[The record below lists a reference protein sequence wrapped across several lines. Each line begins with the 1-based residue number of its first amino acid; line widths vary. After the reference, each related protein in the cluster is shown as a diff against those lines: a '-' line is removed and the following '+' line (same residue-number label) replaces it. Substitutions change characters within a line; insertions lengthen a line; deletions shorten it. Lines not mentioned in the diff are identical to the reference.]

1 MVHSQDGSCC
11 EQISSSPIRNAF
23 RQTSGGEMLKLYGFT
38 MVLLASFPFQ
48 IQNRTCD
55 HAAPPAGMHYVCEP
69 KNTCNCHLEK
79 NPGENEEPST
89 DADAVPATE
98 PCADADLKF
107 FVAPAYPPAARHARK
122 QGTVTAKL
130 LVEGSGG
137 AQVTIE
143 SGDPVFAE
151 AITGALKKWR
161 FASRA
166 QSKTLNATFTFA
178 LAGDPSEPMNTTIS
192 GSSPLNLV
200 IAATPPH

>member
-1 MVHSQDGSCC
+1 
-11 EQISSSPIRNAF
+11 
-23 RQTSGGEMLKLYGFT
+23 MLKLYSFA
-38 MVLLASFPFQ
+38 MLLLAGGAFQ

-55 HAAPPAGMHYVCEP
+55 HAAPPAGMHYVCDP

-79 NPGENEEPST
+79 NPGEDEAPSR
-89 DADAVPATE
+89 DAVPAPE

-107 FVAPAYPPAARHARK
+107 FVAPAYPAAARQARQ

-130 LVEGSGG
+130 LVEDSGG

-143 SGDPVFAE
+143 SGDPVFA
-151 AITGALKKWR
+151 AAVSRALKKWR

-178 LAGDPSEPMNTTIS
+178 LAGDPTQAMSTTIS